1 MIHAGGSLPRNP
13 HQAPTSPNEPEGW
26 EGWEGSTNFLA
37 ATTWILRPTNTDFFE
52 EVKSTP
58 PPLPPKGVGR
68 RPDEI
73 PERVNARPLSLCA
86 RTPKKS

>member
-1 MIHAGGSLPRNP
+1 MIHAGGSSPRNP

-26 EGWEGSTNFLA
+26 EGWEGPANFLA
-37 ATTWILRPTNTDFFE
+37 AKTWILRPTNTDFFE

-58 PPLPPKGVGR
+58 PPLPPKGVRR

-73 PERVNARPLSLCA
+73 PERVNARPLCLWA
-86 RTPKKS
+86 TKL